1 LRVLAG
7 KGDASNLPNA
17 KKIES
22 AEEPLE
28 RGQAR
33 QANARP
39 LIEAPTGLRLRLLF
53 WCLAI
58 ALGALEV
65 WARRNEVNP
74 DSISYIEMAEAA
86 AQGGWHALV
95 NAYWSPLYPLLLSV
109 GMRLFHPAIYWEFTF
124 VHMVNFLLYLG
135 DLFCFEIFL
144 KELLAAR
151 RTEGGLEKG
160 RPVPERIVWIWGYL
174 LFLWSS
180 QFWLGLAMVNPDI
193 IVAGLIYVATALL
206 LRIYQGK
213 GTWLLFSALG
223 LVLGLAYLAKA
234 VMFPLSFLFLASAL
248 LLFASKR
255 GSYLGGLPRSAFA
268 LAVFLSVASPL
279 VIALSKDK
287 HRATFGDAGRL
298 NYARYVGG
306 APILHWQ
313 GEPPGTGSPAHPTRK
328 VLANPPIYEFAQPIA
343 GSYPPWYD
351 PSYWYEGIRPHFSWN
366 RQLWVLFRS
375 ANLYLK
381 LFSRSG
387 ALYVVL
393 LALIVQVGK
402 AGGWDWGGGRM
413 SLVWLPS
420 LAALTMYALVLVEQ
434 RYVSPFAVML
444 LVWVLTSA
452 RFSASKAETVRK
464 RTAPAVIL
472 ALALAMAWPVA
483 RDLRDTLANRPDE
496 PWQVAVGLHKM
507 EISPGA
513 RVGAIGTG
521 PSAYWAHLA
530 RVQIIAEV
538 SELDQLSFLVAG
550 PARKEEALRKFSE
563 LGAKAVVM
571 KSSSAPQAI
580 DGWQEVGGTHYYVWR
595 PAGH

>member
-1 LRVLAG
+1 LRILAG

-420 LAALTMYALVLVEQ
+420 LAALTTYALVLVEQ

>member
-1 LRVLAG
+1 LRILAG
-7 KGDASNLPNA
+7 KGDASTLPNA

-39 LIEAPTGLRLRLLF
+39 LIAAPTGLRLRLLF

-174 LFLWSS
+174 LLLWSS

-234 VMFPLSFLFLASAL
+234 AMFPLSFLFLASAF

-255 GSYLGGLPRSAFA
+255 GSYLGGQPRSAFA
-268 LAVFLSVASPL
+268 LAVF
-279 VIALSKDK
+279 IALSKDK

-413 SLVWLPS
+413 SLVWLPT

-507 EISPGA
+507 KISPGA

>member
-1 LRVLAG
+1 LRILAG
-7 KGDASNLPNA
+7 KGDASTLPNA

-39 LIEAPTGLRLRLLF
+39 LIAAPTGLRLRLLF

-174 LFLWSS
+174 LLLWSS

-234 VMFPLSFLFLASAL
+234 AMFPLSFLFLASAF

-255 GSYLGGLPRSAFA
+255 GSYLGGQPRSAFA
-268 LAVFLSVASPL
+268 LAVFLSLASPL

-413 SLVWLPS
+413 SLVWLPT

-507 EISPGA
+507 KISPGA

>member
-1 LRVLAG
+1 MRILAG
-7 KGDASNLPNA
+7 KGDASTLPNA

-39 LIEAPTGLRLRLLF
+39 LIAAPTGLRLRLLF

-174 LFLWSS
+174 LLLWSS

-234 VMFPLSFLFLASAL
+234 AMFPLSFLFLASAF

-255 GSYLGGLPRSAFA
+255 GSYLGGQPRSAFA
-268 LAVFLSVASPL
+268 LAVFLSLASPL

-413 SLVWLPS
+413 SLVWLPT

-507 EISPGA
+507 KISPGA

>member
-1 LRVLAG
+1 MRILAG
-7 KGDASNLPNA
+7 KGDASTLPNA

-174 LFLWSS
+174 LLLWSS

-234 VMFPLSFLFLASAL
+234 AMFPLSFLFLASAF

-255 GSYLGGLPRSAFA
+255 GSYLGGQPRSAFA
-268 LAVFLSVASPL
+268 LAVFLSLASPL

-413 SLVWLPS
+413 SLVWLPT

-507 EISPGA
+507 KISPGA

>member
-1 LRVLAG
+1 MKFTYRW
-7 KGDASNLPNA
+7 
-17 KKIES
+17 
-22 AEEPLE
+22 
-28 RGQAR
+28 QA
-33 QANARP
+33 
-39 LIEAPTGLRLRLLF
+39 T
-53 WCLAI
+53 
-58 ALGALEV
+58 
-65 WARRNEVNP
+65 
-74 DSISYIEMAEAA
+74 
-86 AQGGWHALV
+86 
-95 NAYWSPLYPLLLSV
+95 
-109 GMRLFHPAIYWEFTF
+109 
-124 VHMVNFLLYLG
+124 
-135 DLFCFEIFL
+135 
-144 KELLAAR
+144 
-151 RTEGGLEKG
+151 
-160 RPVPERIVWIWGYL
+160 
-174 LFLWSS
+174 
-180 QFWLGLAMVNPDI
+180 
-193 IVAGLIYVATALL
+193 
-206 LRIYQGK
+206 
-213 GTWLLFSALG
+213 
-223 LVLGLAYLAKA
+223 
-234 VMFPLSFLFLASAL
+234 
-248 LLFASKR
+248 
-255 GSYLGGLPRSAFA
+255 
-268 LAVFLSVASPL
+268 L

-413 SLVWLPS
+413 SLVWLPT

-507 EISPGA
+507 KISPGA

>member
-1 LRVLAG
+1 LRILAG

-33 QANARP
+33 QASARP

>member
-1 LRVLAG
+1 M
-7 KGDASNLPNA
+7 PNA

-39 LIEAPTGLRLRLLF
+39 LIAAPTGLRLRLLF

-174 LFLWSS
+174 LLLWSS

-234 VMFPLSFLFLASAL
+234 AMFPLSFLFLASAF

-255 GSYLGGLPRSAFA
+255 GSYLGGQPRSAFA
-268 LAVFLSVASPL
+268 LAVFLSLASPL

-413 SLVWLPS
+413 SLVWLPT

-507 EISPGA
+507 KISPGA

>member
-1 LRVLAG
+1 MRILAG
-7 KGDASNLPNA
+7 KGDASTLPNA

-22 AEEPLE
+22 AEEPLV

-39 LIEAPTGLRLRLLF
+39 LIAAPTGLRLRLLF

-174 LFLWSS
+174 LLLWSS

-234 VMFPLSFLFLASAL
+234 AMFPLSFLFLASAF

-255 GSYLGGLPRSAFA
+255 GSYLGGQPRSAFA
-268 LAVFLSVASPL
+268 LAVFLSLASPL

-413 SLVWLPS
+413 SLVWLPT

-507 EISPGA
+507 KISPGA

>member
-1 LRVLAG
+1 LRILAG
-7 KGDASNLPNA
+7 KGDASTLPNA

-22 AEEPLE
+22 AEAPLE

-39 LIEAPTGLRLRLLF
+39 LIAAPTGLRLRLLF

-174 LFLWSS
+174 LLLWSS

-234 VMFPLSFLFLASAL
+234 AMFPLSFLFLASAF

-255 GSYLGGLPRSAFA
+255 GSYLGGQPRSAFA
-268 LAVFLSVASPL
+268 LAVFLSLASPL

-413 SLVWLPS
+413 SLVWLPT

-507 EISPGA
+507 KISPGA

>member
-1 LRVLAG
+1 LRILAG

>member
-1 LRVLAG
+1 MRILAG
-7 KGDASNLPNA
+7 KGDASTLPNA

-22 AEEPLE
+22 AEAPLE

-39 LIEAPTGLRLRLLF
+39 LIAAPTGLRLRLLF

-174 LFLWSS
+174 LLLWSS

-234 VMFPLSFLFLASAL
+234 AMFPLSFLFLASAF

-255 GSYLGGLPRSAFA
+255 GSYLGGQPRSAFA
-268 LAVFLSVASPL
+268 LAVFLSLASPL

-413 SLVWLPS
+413 SLVWLPT

-507 EISPGA
+507 KISPGA

>member
-1 LRVLAG
+1 LRILAG
-7 KGDASNLPNA
+7 KGDASTLPNA

-174 LFLWSS
+174 LLLWSS

-234 VMFPLSFLFLASAL
+234 AMFPLSFLFLASAF

-255 GSYLGGLPRSAFA
+255 GSYLGGQPRSAFA
-268 LAVFLSVASPL
+268 LAVFLSLASPL

-413 SLVWLPS
+413 SLVWLPT

-507 EISPGA
+507 KISPGA

>member
-1 LRVLAG
+1 MRILAG

-33 QANARP
+33 QASARP

-213 GTWLLFSALG
+213 GTWLLFSGLG

-420 LAALTMYALVLVEQ
+420 LAALTTYALVLVEQ

>member
-1 LRVLAG
+1 MRILAG

-33 QANARP
+33 QASARP

-420 LAALTMYALVLVEQ
+420 LAALTTYALVLVEQ

>member
-1 LRVLAG
+1 LRILAG

-33 QANARP
+33 QASARP

-420 LAALTMYALVLVEQ
+420 LAALTTYALVLVEQ

>member
-1 LRVLAG
+1 MRILAG

-33 QANARP
+33 QASARP

-160 RPVPERIVWIWGYL
+160 RPVPERIVRIWGYL

-420 LAALTMYALVLVEQ
+420 LAALTTYALVLVEQ

>member
-1 LRVLAG
+1 MRILAG

-33 QANARP
+33 QASARP

>member
-1 LRVLAG
+1 LRILAG
-7 KGDASNLPNA
+7 KGDASTLPNA

-39 LIEAPTGLRLRLLF
+39 LIAAPTGLRLRLLF

-109 GMRLFHPAIYWEFTF
+109 GMRLFHPVIYWEFTF

-174 LFLWSS
+174 LLLWSS

-234 VMFPLSFLFLASAL
+234 AMFPLSFLFLASAF

-255 GSYLGGLPRSAFA
+255 GSYLGGQPRSAFA
-268 LAVFLSVASPL
+268 LAVFLSLASPL

-413 SLVWLPS
+413 SLVWLPT

-507 EISPGA
+507 KISPGA

>member
-1 LRVLAG
+1 MRLHQVVRILLWMSAILFVPVLFALIMRMLRVT
-7 KGDASNLPNA
+7 SRVR
-17 KKIES
+17 I
-22 AEEPLE
+22 
-28 RGQAR
+28 
-33 QANARP
+33 
-39 LIEAPTGLRLRLLF
+39 LF
-53 WCLAI
+53 CFFFSSRRRHTILVSDWSSDVCSSDLI

-151 RTEGGLEKG
+151 RTGGGLEKG

-174 LFLWSS
+174 LLLWSS

-234 VMFPLSFLFLASAL
+234 AMFPLSFLFLASAF

-255 GSYLGGLPRSAFA
+255 GSYLGGQPRSAFA
-268 LAVFLSVASPL
+268 LAVFLSLASPL

-413 SLVWLPS
+413 SLV
-420 LAALTMYALVLVEQ
+420 
-434 RYVSPFAVML
+434 
-444 LVWVLTSA
+444 
-452 RFSASKAETVRK
+452 
-464 RTAPAVIL
+464 
-472 ALALAMAWPVA
+472 
-483 RDLRDTLANRPDE
+483 
-496 PWQVAVGLHKM
+496 
-507 EISPGA
+507 
-513 RVGAIGTG
+513 
-521 PSAYWAHLA
+521 
-530 RVQIIAEV
+530 
-538 SELDQLSFLVAG
+538 
-550 PARKEEALRKFSE
+550 
-563 LGAKAVVM
+563 
-571 KSSSAPQAI
+571 
-580 DGWQEVGGTHYYVWR
+580 
-595 PAGH
+595 

>member
-1 LRVLAG
+1 MRILAG
-7 KGDASNLPNA
+7 KGDASTLPNA

-39 LIEAPTGLRLRLLF
+39 LIAAPTGLRLRLLF

-109 GMRLFHPAIYWEFTF
+109 GMRLFHPVIYWEFTF

-174 LFLWSS
+174 LLLWSS

-234 VMFPLSFLFLASAL
+234 AMFPLSFLFLASAF

-255 GSYLGGLPRSAFA
+255 GSYLGGQPRSAFA
-268 LAVFLSVASPL
+268 LAVFLSLASPL

-413 SLVWLPS
+413 SLVWLPT

-507 EISPGA
+507 KISPGA